1 MYLILACDGIWDVM
15 TNQDAGEFVARK
27 VAERLHDSSTNN
39 LAHGEVLARVGD
51 DLVKSCLA
59 KESRDNMSV
68 LIVALPAS
76 GLNSSALSLAT
87 MEKEPKG
94 NLPSAA
100 DVTVR
105 TLAFE

>member
-27 VAERLHDSSTNN
+27 VAERLNDSSTNN
-39 LAHGEVLARVGD
+39 LAQGEVLARVGD
-51 DLVKSCLA
+51 DLLKLCLA
-59 KESRDNMSV
+59 KGSRDNMSV

-76 GLNSSALSLAT
+76 GLNSSALSSAT
-87 MEKEPKG
+87 TEKGLKG
-94 NLPSAA
+94 NLPSVA